1 MKGCGCF
8 ITEVKKKNKKKRR
21 WAGFGHWQFFA
32 SPCLIPMIIDL
43 FKVGVHYS
51 SCTRIGA
58 NMVKLKGQVIISIP
72 PYRNEYSKA
81 ITKLF
86 L

>member
-8 ITEVKKKNKKKRR
+8 ITEVKKKKKTVGR
-21 WAGFGHWQFFA
+21 FGHWQFFA
-32 SPCLIPMIIDL
+32 SPCLIPMIDL

-58 NMVKLKGQVIISIP
+58 NMVKLKGQVIISLP

>member
-8 ITEVKKKNKKKRR
+8 ITEVKKKKKKD
-21 WAGFGHWQFFA
+21 GGQDLVIGSFFA
-32 SPCLIPMIIDL
+32 SPCLIPMIDL

-58 NMVKLKGQVIISIP
+58 NMVKLKGQVIISLP